1 MRSVT
6 FSLLLSLFLFNFSH
20 AQTSLS
26 SISGTVVDA
35 ETADA
40 LQGVNVGIKNTRKGT
55 FTDFDGTYS
64 ITKLRPGRYILVF
77 SVIGY
82 QTKEETVTVDAGET
96 LTLDIFLSPGS
107 LQLQEVEIVGR
118 PEESYKVN
126 YSFTATKTATL
137 VKNIPQSV
145 SIISKELLEDQQTYN
160 LGEVVKNISGV
171 NQFSHYNDFTM
182 RGFRGNARLING
194 LRAEQNFFSMP
205 ITPHLE
211 RVEVIKGPASALF
224 ADANPGGTINMVTKK
239 PLENRQGSLSFTAGS
254 YDTYRGN
261 ADITGPIDKN
271 KKLLYRLN
279 GGIENSNSFR
289 DFQGNDSYIAA
300 PSISYLPTPTT
311 RLNVDFVYHRNES
324 KLDRGQPIFNSEQ
337 GLDSTPVSFTLSQ
350 PSDFYNVDNLQ
361 LNTSLNQKITDQ
373 ISFNASYMRFNVD
386 TDLEEH
392 RTSNQFRDETTII
405 MAFIKRKQ
413 EIESNSLTTYLTGN
427 FKTGGVSHNALLGFD
442 YSDSSADRFQ
452 WFSGFFRSDPNG
464 TYPADFSLTDPV
476 YRDDNPVDS
485 YTREGQTEFGNP
497 VKFNTHGFYFQDQIA
512 AGRWKALLSIRRE
525 LYEDV
530 VPNGDDTF
538 TSDQDAWLPRFGLV
552 YETDLQT
559 NVYFSYATGFEPVGA
574 GSNTPEFGGPFDPE
588 RSELF
593 ELGAKG
599 SFFANRLITTLALYQ
614 IEKRDVLVNANSPT
628 NPDLLEQR
636 GAQESRGVEIEVN
649 GRVNENLSISANYA
663 HNLNEITESDDP
675 DEIGRVAENAP
686 RNMGG
691 VWTKYQFSNPNL
703 EGLGIAG
710 GFNFVT
716 ERNTF
721 DENLQLPGYTVFD
734 AAVSYDYSDF
744 RLAVNFNNVF
754 DKKHWIGGYNFG
766 RIFPGSPRT
775 VIAKIT
781 YNF

>member
-6 FSLLLSLFLFNFSH
+6 FFLLLSFFLFNFSF
-20 AQTSLS
+20 AQTSQS
-26 SISGTVVDA
+26 VISGTVFDA
-35 ETADA
+35 ETDKA

-55 FTDFDGTYS
+55 FTDFDGTFS
-64 ITKLRPGRYILVF
+64 ITKLRPGQYTLVF

-82 QTKEETVTVDAGET
+82 QTKDKTVTVDAGET
-96 LTLDIFLSPGS
+96 LTMDISLSPGS

-145 SIISKELLEDQQTYN
+145 SIISKELLRDQQTYN

-182 RGFRGNARLING
+182 RGFRGGARLING

-239 PLENRQGSLSFTAGS
+239 PLQNQQGSLSFTAGS

-261 ADITGPIDKN
+261 LDITGPVDKN

-289 DFQGNDSYIAA
+289 DFQGNDSYIVA
-300 PSISYLPTPTT
+300 PSVSYLPTSTT

-324 KLDRGQPIFNSEQ
+324 KLDRGQPIFNQEG
-337 GLDSTPVSFTLSQ
+337 GLDTTPISFTLSQ

-361 LNTSLNQKITDQ
+361 LNATLSQQ
-373 ISFNASYMRFNVD
+373 IGKNYSFNASFMRYEVD

-392 RTSNQFRDETTII
+392 RTTNRFIDETTIQI
-405 MAFIKRKQ
+405 GFVNRELFINT
-413 EIESNSLTTYLTGN
+413 NSISTYFTAEGQTGII
-427 FKTGGVSHNALLGFD
+427 KHKALVGFD
-442 YSDSSADRFQ
+442 YSDSESDRAQ
-452 WFSGFFRSDPNG
+452 WFAGWDRSDTTAVHPRNF
-464 TYPADFSLTDPV
+464 DLENPV
-476 YRDDNPVDS
+476 YTEDNPVDLYPRNFAS
-485 YTREGQTEFGNP
+485 DFGSPTR
-497 VKFNTHGFYFQDQIA
+497 FNTHGFYFQDQIT

-530 VPNGDDTF
+530 VPDGDDTF

-559 NVYFSYATGFEPVGA
+559 NVYFSYATGFEPVSA

-588 RSELF
+588 LSELF
-593 ELGAKG
+593 EVGAKG
-599 SFFANRLITTLALYQ
+599 TFFANRLIATLALYQ

-691 VWTKYQFSNPNL
+691 MWAKYQFSNPNL

-766 RIFPGSPRT
+766 RLFPGSPRT
-775 VIAKIT
+775 VIATIT